1 MEEGTVEELTLG
13 ADMAAASES
22 STVEEPRSSASPA
35 FKLDAEDRAFA
46 LRAYLYDEM
55 PSTAS
60 EIHMKVYLL
69 MQRPILQSQCS
80 IVSEERVHS
89 LLEVADVPLP
99 LLVRFLRQRVS
110 GF

>member
-1 MEEGTVEELTLG
+1 MKGDTGKELTLG
-13 ADMAAASES
+13 ADRAAASES
-22 STVEEPRSSASPA
+22 STVEEARSSASPA

-99 LLVRFLRQRVS
+99 LLVRFLR
-110 GF
+110 